1 MNKHPGFE
9 LRRAI
14 REETPL
20 QVVGTI
26 NAFTALLALH
36 IGFRA
41 IYLSGAGVANA
52 SYGLPDNGSTT
63 FENVLEDVKR
73 ITSAVK
79 LPLLVDIDTGF
90 TTTQTIPLVIEAM
103 EQASAAGVQIED
115 QPLDK
120 KCGHLSDKRVVT
132 TEEMCDRIKACV
144 EARENKEFVIVARTD
159 ALAVEGLEKT
169 IERGLSYKKAGADVI
184 FTEAFE
190 SLEQYKTFK
199 RVVQLPIIANITEWG
214 KTPLF
219 TLEELAA
226 AEVDIALYP
235 LSAMRAMHQAALKVY
250 EDIRINGTQKRTL
263 DLMMTRAE
271 LYQHL
276 NYKG

>member
-1 MNKHPGFE
+1 MKKHPGLEF
-9 LRRAI
+9 RRAFLA
-14 REETPL
+14 ESPL

-36 IGFRA
+36 TGFKA

-73 ITSAVK
+73 ITSAVD

-90 TTTQTIPLVIEAM
+90 ATTKTIPLTIKAIEKAN
-103 EQASAAGVQIED
+103 AAGIQIED
-115 QPLDK
+115 QPLNK

-132 TEEMCDRIKACV
+132 KEEMCDRIQACV
-144 EARENKEFVIVARTD
+144 EARVDKEFVIVARTD
-159 ALAVEGLEKT
+159 ALAVEGFEQT

-184 FTEAFE
+184 FAEAFE
-190 SLEQYKTFK
+190 SLEQYKIFK
-199 RVVQLPIIANITEWG
+199 RAVRLPIIANITEWG

-219 TLEELAA
+219 TLEELAS

-250 EDIRINGTQKRTL
+250 EDIRTNGTQKKTL
-263 DLMMTRAE
+263 ELMMNRAE